1 MTAISTRFSESTDSL
16 LRFALRADAI
26 VSGVLGIVTL
36 ALAGWLAQV
45 SGTPRTMEYVLG
57 ASFVAFAI
65 GVFVLAAQ
73 PSVRLGGITIA
84 IGNLAYT
91 VGSVV
96 FVLADV
102 VPLTTTG
109 VVLVLSVGAY
119 TAAIGELQYRGWRRI
134 RG

>member
-1 MTAISTRFSESTDSL
+1 
-16 LRFALRADAI
+16 
-26 VSGVLGIVTL
+26 
-36 ALAGWLAQV
+36 
-45 SGTPRTMEYVLG
+45 
-57 ASFVAFAI
+57 
-65 GVFVLAAQ
+65 VFVLAAQ